1 MMIPSRI
8 TGDAYVMQNL
18 SCPMVVMRFH
28 LIYSGQLASSGNK
41 AKPGGARSI
50 RDALHPQIKHL
61 WDTHAALKQLRQS
74 AVVLKNPG
82 AYIGVG
88 PDSPLMP
95 MRDLGLY
102 PARDDEVDLCE
113 PLKRG
118 AKTYI
123 PLVRRSLD
131 LNCEIHVLFLR
142 NGDPGAL
149 VLPGGEI
156 DNRIKTLVDALRIP
170 DADVEAQYPQAQ
182 DPTYCLMENDTLVSD
197 LSIST
202 DRLLTAKTEHD
213 NEVHLV
219 IEVIVRVLR
228 VGSWNIALV

>member
-1 MMIPSRI
+1 
-8 TGDAYVMQNL
+8 MQNL

-41 AKPGGARSI
+41 SKPGGARSI
-50 RDALHPQIKHL
+50 RDALHPQLKYL

-82 AYIGVG
+82 EFMGCG
-88 PDSPLMP
+88 PDSPFAHK
-95 MRDLGLY
+95 RDLERY
-102 PARDDEVDLCE
+102 PAQEHEVDLCE
-113 PLKRG
+113 PIRRG

-156 DNRIKTLVDALRIP
+156 DNRIKTLVDALRVP
-170 DADVEAQYPQAQ
+170 DADVEVLHPQAQ

-202 DRLLTAKTEHD
+202 DRLLTAKTEYD

-219 IEVIVRVLR
+219 VEVIVRVLR